1 MFFREKL
8 VPKQRKPILDRREA
22 VAEILKRRADSL
34 VVAGL
39 GAPCWDTAAA
49 GDHALN
55 FYTWGGMG
63 SAAMIGLGVALAQ
76 PKRRVL
82 VITGDGEM
90 LMGLG
95 AFATIGVQRPR
106 NLAVIVMDNE
116 HYGETG
122 MQLTHTRLG
131 VDLAGIAKAAGFTAA
146 GTVYSAPQ
154 LRTWISRIY
163 RQPGPVFAAI
173 KVTTQP
179 APLVLPAR
187 DGTYLKN
194 RFRES
199 LLGSRAFE

>member
-1 MFFREKL
+1 MSKR
-8 VPKQRKPILDRREA
+8 RKPMLDRREA
-22 VAEILKRRADSL
+22 VAEILKRRGDAL

-49 GDHALN
+49 GEHPLN

-63 SAAMIGLGVALAQ
+63 GAAMIGLGLALAQ

-95 AFATIGVQRPR
+95 ALATIGVQQPR

-122 MQLTHTRLG
+122 MQVTHTRLG
-131 VDLAGIAKAAGFTAA
+131 VDLAGMAKAAGFRAA
-146 GTVYSAPQ
+146 GTVYTQTQ
-154 LRTWISRIY
+154 LAAWIPKLH

-173 KVTTQP
+173 KVTTES
-179 APLVLPAR
+179 APMVLPVR
-187 DGTYLKN
+187 DGPVLKQ
-194 RFRES
+194 RFRDA
-199 LLGSRAFE
+199 LLGARAFE